1 MNIWMTAFDRERC
14 GHRFLSTTKY
24 RRLSKE
30 QSADAKTHTTQES
43 SGMASRKSSL
53 HQVVTRPISSENCTI
68 DVIRDV
74 LAWFSAEN
82 LPVVRGLSQAG
93 PQEQQNLEDAVA
105 LMYRLCEVIRA
116 LDAKEWRPV
125 AVEMILEA
133 LGDIY
138 RWIAVPDS
146 VVLALAWPEAA
157 GFGLALVG
165 FGFPKC
171 QARPACCFDLWLWP
185 GFGFCLQDQI
195 MTFELLTFWTPW
207 LWPGFGFQAKAP
219 TTLVPEGGTPISDP
233 DESRDSI
240 LTHIILCDSRI
251 FKLSISSPRFLDLV
265 IWTWTYGEPFQD
277 LNNRFLLV
285 RSVLNDENGLESLA
299 QRFLTDPRKLKG
311 FLSSTVWKARQANQ
325 APTFEVGVSH
335 IEHILEIVT
344 LLSNSSAN
352 SDVWYTL
359 LKLGYVQGMMH
370 GLTSLA
376 AKEYTPASTS
386 MHWKLLDPIHSFV
399 YTGIHPTSTLLIPP
413 FENDHALYAKAVLEI
428 FAAYLVHPCVLRI
441 SPSGG
446 SNWDPFTGVRSGEQ
460 PSKTGYILY
469 PDLKLGVEPLS
480 RRQDREDS
488 VDRARTH
495 QSL

>member
-1 MNIWMTAFDRERC
+1 MEFAREAFTKHEHLDDRERC

-82 LPVVRGLSQAG
+82 LLVVRDLSQAG

-138 RWIAVPDS
+138 RWIA
-146 VVLALAWPEAA
+146 
-157 GFGLALVG
+157 
-165 FGFPKC
+165 
-171 QARPACCFDLWLWP
+171 
-185 GFGFCLQDQI
+185 
-195 MTFELLTFWTPW
+195 
-207 LWPGFGFQAKAP
+207 
-219 TTLVPEGGTPISDP
+219 VPEGGTPISDP

-285 RSVLNDENGLESLA
+285 RLVLNDENGLESLA

-376 AKEYTPASTS
+376 TKEYTPASTS

-399 YTGIHPTSTLLIPP
+399 YTVYIHDRRAISNLKDIYQNRDFIHLFARASTLLIPP